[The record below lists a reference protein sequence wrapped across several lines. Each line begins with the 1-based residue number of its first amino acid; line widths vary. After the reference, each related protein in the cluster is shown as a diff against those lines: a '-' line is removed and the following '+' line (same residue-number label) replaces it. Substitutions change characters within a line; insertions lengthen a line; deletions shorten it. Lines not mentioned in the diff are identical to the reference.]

1 MGKQKSIF
9 ITQKNTLYCI
19 LKLNNNEIVAS
30 GLGGTFFYNLK
41 EKKQK
46 CFLEKVKCNNIYSLI
61 RINNNQILTFYN
73 NIFSIVDIN
82 NMNTIQHEIII
93 NNFYGIIYKGLYLFF
108 IYSYESLFYHKIF
121 HINKIQNKTNE
132 IDKKIEELSK
142 GNMLLLCDFQ
152 SNNYAYYSTNA
163 EFEILN
169 IIFN

>member
-1 MGKQKSIF
+1 
-9 ITQKNTLYCI
+9 
-19 LKLNNNEIVAS
+19 
-30 GLGGTFFYNLK
+30 
-41 EKKQK
+41 
-46 CFLEKVKCNNIYSLI
+46 
-61 RINNNQILTFYN
+61 
-73 NIFSIVDIN
+73 
-82 NMNTIQHEIII
+82 MNTIQHEIII

-108 IYSYESLFYHKIF
+108 IYSYESIFYHKIF
-121 HINKIQNKTNE
+121 HIIKIQNKTNE